1 MGTLVVIANDPAVY
15 EGTYCVVNNAYKY
28 SMLYNRWFA
37 TQVDEGA
44 GVVYISGNPGNGTDM
59 IRDQAVYDAI
69 EQYKWNL
76 LAEAP
81 GKRNQAEAQ
90 TVMTTFL
97 SAYPNIEGVLCQNV
111 TTEGIINAYKTVG
124 KDLPP
129 VCGDNVLSTVRM
141 WGELGDYETIGV
153 TNSPAVSAAALHF
166 AVLMLQGY
174 ELKDDALTANP
185 LDDSLI
191 NAVQVD
197 PPVAITLDG
206 TLPDDIMADYPLLTV
221 LSRDEALEMYKDE
234 ADTYTPDNAMS
245 REDVLNTWFKAS

>member
-1 MGTLVVIANDPAVY
+1 MGAPIHIFLPRVAALLGTKAVISKVSENDIILMHDYYDTSVEA
-15 EGTYCVVNNAYKY
+15 AL
-28 SMLYNRWFA
+28 MI
-37 TQVDEGA
+37 VDE
-44 GVVYISGNPGNGTDM
+44 
-59 IRDQAVYDAI
+59 
-69 EQYKWNL
+69 
-76 LAEAP
+76 
-81 GKRNQAEAQ
+81 
-90 TVMTTFL
+90 
-97 SAYPNIEGVLCQNV
+97 
-111 TTEGIINAYKTVG
+111 
-124 KDLPP
+124 
-129 VCGDNVLSTVRM
+129 
-141 WGELGDYETIGV
+141 
-153 TNSPAVSAAALHF
+153 
-166 AVLMLQGY
+166 LMLQGY